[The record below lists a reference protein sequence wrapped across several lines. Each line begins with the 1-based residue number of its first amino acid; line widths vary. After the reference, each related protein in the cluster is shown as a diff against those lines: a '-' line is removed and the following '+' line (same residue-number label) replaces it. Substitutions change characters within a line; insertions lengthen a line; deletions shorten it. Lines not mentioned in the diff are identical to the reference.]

1 MLSKFYYGRVFL
13 IVFIIGIEH
22 VFVILNS
29 FMQNLRRILLLASS
43 IPTRSLFSF
52 INTMAVKNLLLIGYK
67 ETTGNILNLVQIVYL
82 SCEL

>member
-1 MLSKFYYGRVFL
+1 
-13 IVFIIGIEH
+13 
-22 VFVILNS
+22 
-29 FMQNLRRILLLASS
+29 MQNLSRILLLASS

>member
-29 FMQNLRRILLLASS
+29 FMQNLSRILLLASS

-52 INTMAVKNLLLIGYK
+52 INKMAVKNLLLIGYK
-67 ETTGNILNLVQIVYL
+67 ETNGNILNLVQIVYL